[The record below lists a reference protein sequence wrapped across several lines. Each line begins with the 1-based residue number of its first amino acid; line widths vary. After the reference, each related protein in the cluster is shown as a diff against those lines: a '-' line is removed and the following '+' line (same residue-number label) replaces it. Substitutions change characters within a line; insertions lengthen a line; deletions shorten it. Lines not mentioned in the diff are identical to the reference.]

1 MLERGFWISD
11 PNEQVYERLYERDCQ
26 VLLSLEGGIVGK
38 SFKNISKEQATSIF
52 EKWLKNYMF
61 RSQGLLL
68 WLDSSDESVFLDLY
82 EILVK
87 YFSESQHE
95 RYYWNLIDNKITKD
109 IIELKVVFFGVKK
122 IKGAANE
129 VLGI

>member
-1 MLERGFWISD
+1 MLERGFWIND
-11 PNEQVYERLYERDCQ
+11 PNEQVYEKLYERDCQ
-26 VLLSLEGGIVGK
+26 VLLSLEGDIVGR

-95 RYYWNLIDNKITKD
+95 KYYWNLIDNKITKD
-109 IIELKVVFFGVKK
+109 IIELKIIFFGVKK
-122 IKGAANE
+122 
-129 VLGI
+129 